1 MRKFLIAFLVMI
13 VAGGSFAASIDVQE
27 AVPADTVWSFSVT
40 MPNAADF
47 DNAKVLLDGTRI
59 ASFYTYN
66 DKIKFDEEDID
77 RTRVFSNTEPIGNT
91 VYFLVSP
98 LEKGSHELVLEVDDE
113 SRAEEQIEF
122 FEIYDAEEKADL
134 QTQLTSVRG
143 SVNSLI
149 EQYNAV
155 ETQLGEKLDEADRQ
169 QLQSGIDSLQ
179 SALTGLEN
187 SLEEQG
193 TDSSSKINALNQE
206 VQVVNTRVN
215 DLNKASGFGAGLFS
229 LGSVKPETRAAI
241 VFILVVVAAAIL
253 VAKFKDRLP
262 LKKGLYGKPAKKEV
276 AFTKHD
282 KDIAEDVMNETQ
294 EETEKGK
301 WAFGTSKPVKQERKP
316 FNIGDLIKK

>member
-1 MRKFLIAFLVMI
+1 MKKFALAFLVMI
-13 VAGGSFAASIDVQE
+13 LAGSCYAASIDVQE

-40 MPNAADF
+40 MPNPADF
-47 DNAKVLLDGTRI
+47 DDAKVLLDGTRI

-77 RTRVFSNTEPIGNT
+77 RRRVFSNTEPIGNT

-98 LEKGSHELVLEVDDE
+98 LEKGSYELVLEVDDE
-113 SRAEEQIEF
+113 SRAEEEIEF

-134 QTQLTSVRG
+134 QTQLTSLRG

-155 ETQLGEKLDEADRQ
+155 ESQLGEKLTEADRQ
-169 QLQSGIDSLQ
+169 ALQSGIDSLQ
-179 SALTGLEN
+179 TAITN
-187 SLEEQG
+187 LEEQE
-193 TDSSSKINALNQE
+193 TDSGNKISALNQE
-206 VQVVNTRVN
+206 IQVVNTRVN
-215 DLNKASGFGAGLFS
+215 DLNKATGFGIGFFS
-229 LGSVKPETRAAI
+229 LGSIKPETRAAI

-253 VAKFKDRLP
+253 VVRFKDRLP
-262 LKKGLYGKPAKKEV
+262 LKKGLYGKPAKKDV

-282 KDIAEDVMNETQ
+282 KDIAEQVMNETQ

-301 WAFGTSKPVKQERKP
+301 WAFGTSKPVEKERKP